1 MPTLDDYKD
10 FFAVLRKRTG
20 IEALVGAVEKIVQL
34 CDVWADRIRGILAG
48 GKTPT
53 ADVPDAGPSLRLNP

>member
-20 IEALVGAVEKIVQL
+20 IEALEP

>member
-20 IEALVGAVEKIVQL
+20 IEALAL

-48 GKTPT
+48 GKAPA